1 MNRWI
6 PDLSRFSGPK
16 YLAIADALTEAIDRG
31 SLAPGDRLPPQ
42 RELADT
48 LGFDLTT
55 VTRAYEVARERG
67 LTVGRGR
74 AGSFVRDDRAAAT
87 SDPGQYDEAMN
98 CPPLPAGKALSTAF
112 GDAVRSCMVNH
123 ADSVFHYQR
132 PGGASHVRDAGAQLL
147 SRIGLATD
155 ADQTVVTAGGQ
166 NALHAVLA
174 TMAKPGDHIACGRF
188 VYPGLKS
195 LAQRMQLHLV
205 PLAEMT
211 GDALEQLC
219 RETTIKALYV
229 VPTNDNPTTETLSS
243 ETRQQIAEVAERH
256 NVQIIEDDA
265 YGLLASNPPQP
276 IASLIPDR
284 SWYIASVSKAI
295 SPSLRVAFVRSPG
308 VAQSMQLAAEMHET
322 AVMAPPINA
331 AVVAHWLR
339 NGTFDKLVQGTRS
352 EGAWRRTTAETILGA
367 DIFAAHPEGYHLWLP
382 LPDAQTASKLP
393 VLMRNTGLG
402 LVSSTGFA
410 VGEPGDPSAIR
421 VSLGGPIGRSAL
433 AAGLRTLDAFISSSE
448 RMSLDP
454 FV

>member
-1 MNRWI
+1 MKRWI

-42 RELADT
+42 RELADA

-67 LTVGRGR
+67 LTIGRGR
-74 AGSFVRDDRAAAT
+74 AGSFVRDDRVAAT
-87 SDPGQYDEAMN
+87 SAPGQYDEAMN
-98 CPPLPAGKALSTAF
+98 CPPLPVGNALPTAF
-112 GDAVRSCMVNH
+112 ADAVRSCMISH
-123 ADSVFHYQR
+123 AESVFHYQR

-147 SRIGLATD
+147 SRIGVATD
-155 ADQTVVTAGGQ
+155 VDQTVVTAGGQ
-166 NALHAVLA
+166 NGLHAVLA
-174 TMAKPGDHIACGRF
+174 AMAKPGDKIACGRF
-188 VYPGLKS
+188 VYPGLRS

-205 PLAEMT
+205 PLREMT

-219 RETTIKALYV
+219 QDGAIKALYV
-229 VPTNDNPTTETLSS
+229 VPTNDNPTTETLSAV
-243 ETRQQIAEVAERH
+243 TRKQIADVAERH

-265 YGLLASNPPQP
+265 YGLLASNPPPP
-276 IASLIPDR
+276 IASLIPGR

-331 AVVAHWLR
+331 AVVAHWLS
-339 NGTFDKLVQGTRS
+339 NGTLDKLVQGTRA
-352 EGAWRRTTAETILGA
+352 EAAWRRATAETIVGA
-367 DIFAAHPEGYHLWLP
+367 DIFASHPEGYHLWLP
-382 LPDAQTASKLP
+382 LPDEQTASKLP

-402 LVSSTGFA
+402 LVPSSGFA
-410 VGEPGDPSAIR
+410 VGEPGNCSAVR

-433 AAGLRTLDAFISSSE
+433 AAGLRTLDAFISSSGQ
-448 RMSLDP
+448 MSLDP